1 MHLFY
6 TSTQTLGI
14 LGLEYYARS
23 QDFAHISNLTPN
35 RLDALLTLVINN
47 IIPGTFN
54 TDIVKPDN
62 GLKQCL
68 VCC

>member
-35 RLDALLTLVINN
+35 RLDATLVINN

-54 TDIVKPDN
+54 TDVVKPDN

>member
-35 RLDALLTLVINN
+35 RLDALPTLVINN
-47 IIPGTFN
+47 IIPRTFN
-54 TDIVKPDN
+54 TDFVKSD
-62 GLKQCL
+62 
-68 VCC
+68 